1 MPFSELNG
9 FGMLN
14 TWASKKKVQRNGDM
28 KVTFTGF
35 LKSVNDTNLGKMS
48 GVM

>member
-1 MPFSELNG
+1 MPFSELNDL
-9 FGMLN
+9 GMLD
-14 TWASKKKVQRNGDM
+14 TQASKKEIQRNGDM

-48 GVM
+48 GVT